1 MNLNKAEPM
10 YPQAIIKVSFL
21 KNIEH
26 MVKIANK
33 VNLVF
38 NKRITQITEPRAA
51 ACCRPSTCWLS
62 LHTKQKEGNLWKTS
76 YKKVASSFHE

>member
-33 VNLVF
+33 VNLIF
-38 NKRITQITEPRAA
+38 NKRITQITEPR
-51 ACCRPSTCWLS
+51 CVL
-62 LHTKQKEGNLWKTS
+62 
-76 YKKVASSFHE
+76 